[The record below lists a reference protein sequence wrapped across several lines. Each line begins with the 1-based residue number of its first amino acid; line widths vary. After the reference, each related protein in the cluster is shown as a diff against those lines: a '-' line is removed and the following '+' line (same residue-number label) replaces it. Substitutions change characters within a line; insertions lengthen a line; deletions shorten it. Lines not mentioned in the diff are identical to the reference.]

1 MATKNNKT
9 PDTPATEKT
18 APEATEKQQAASSSK
33 ETKTAAKTAALKIA
47 KGIFDASLAIKNLHI
62 TSDGTAF
69 YTLNDAKNY
78 ARTLKN
84 KEVVSLKR
92 EDIK

>member
-1 MATKNNKT
+1 MATKNDKT

-18 APEATEKQQAASSSK
+18 APEATEKQQVASSK

>member
-1 MATKNNKT
+1 MATKNDKT

-18 APEATEKQQAASSSK
+18 APEATEKQRAASSK
-33 ETKTAAKTAALKIA
+33 ETKTTAKTAALKIA
-47 KGIFDASLAIKNLHI
+47 KDIFDASLAIKNLHI